1 MIAGCLFIRYA
12 LTNTGG
18 ILMQNRSIRYLFCVL
33 VLCLLSGCGSKE
45 ETVEY
50 QWVYNTQETA
60 IPDAKS
66 DLRQSGDLEGVQR
79 IRYWSQTVTGN
90 QVCQI
95 MQLQYVT
102 EENIEEVKAGLVEE
116 RADKFYL
123 QRWSETTASW
133 NNEISSRTDWFP
145 DSSYESSLAIQK
157 LAIGRDGELYCV
169 FLRGEDAYLGCWR
182 SDSKEILGKFPDEF
196 LELGIYEYLINDYNI
211 FVAGDGKLFF
221 YSEEAAVILETD
233 KDFSEIKRYPVK
245 GSIFGMAE
253 DPSDHQLY
261 WYGKDDRGAG
271 VWALDGHALVERF
284 EELNTADYMAVFST
298 DGTLFLSNKYKF
310 WVKEKDGE
318 PEQVWN
324 WRENGFA
331 LEKITDMTVGEEGEL
346 VLLTRYEGADQ
357 LVRVK
362 REWGIPQE
370 KQEVV
375 LALVSYPDQCA
386 MRLLIDSFNRQS
398 RNTHVTVQ
406 SRDKTEN
413 YLDYIQNIQMEVSAG
428 RGPDMLEKDMLNNG
442 YIDNGY
448 ILSLDGKLEGL
459 EGLLPAAVENG
470 RYNGEVYGVPYYI
483 GLFSLICSEEM
494 AAGRSSWSVGEMM
507 EAVRNSG
514 AEMLHRGFSGSD
526 IVYYFGLYDKDNRDY
541 IDWEMGESHLNE
553 EAFLSLLEF
562 AEEYRDKG
570 NAADRR
576 ELSELIQNGIVA
588 TVWGDGGFSG
598 LELFQDIDNTFENG
612 TAYIGFPKVNGAG
625 IYVLSECICVNSNS
639 QKINGCIEFL
649 NYLISEAAQQK
660 MSQYEPVMSEMQVGV
675 EVNGSAQFNV
685 RADILEEQIQN
696 GVLQEKLTSE
706 QGKVLYGLLTN
717 AEPLNSPA
725 EDISSMVYEELDP
738 YFAGE
743 RTAKEAAEKLNN
755 RVQLYLDER
764 K

>member
-1 MIAGCLFIRYA
+1 
-12 LTNTGG
+12 
-18 ILMQNRSIRYLFCVL
+18 MQNKSIEYLFCVL
-33 VLCLLSGCGSKE
+33 MLCLLSGCGTKE
-45 ETVEY
+45 KETLEY
-50 QWVYNTQETA
+50 QWVYSAQETA
-60 IPDAKS
+60 IPDAKT
-66 DLRQSGDLEGVQR
+66 DLSQSGDLEGVQR
-79 IRYWSQTVTGN
+79 IRYWSQIVAGN

-102 EENIEEVKAGLVEE
+102 ETNIEEVKAGLIED

-123 QRWSETTASW
+123 QRWNEATASW

-145 DSSYESSLAIQK
+145 DSSYESSLAVQK
-157 LAIGRDGELYCV
+157 LAIGKDGELYCV

-182 SDSKEILGKFPDEF
+182 NDSKEILGKFPEEF
-196 LELGIYEYLINDYNI
+196 LELGINEYLINDYNI
-211 FVAGDGKLFF
+211 FVAGNGKLFF

-233 KDFSEIKRYPVK
+233 KNFNEIKRYPVK

-261 WYGKDDRGAG
+261 WYGRDDRGAG
-271 VWALDGHALVERF
+271 VWTLDGRALMENF
-284 EELNTADYMAVFST
+284 QELNTADYRMMFSD
-298 DGTLFLSNKYKF
+298 DGTLFLSDKYKF
-310 WVKEKDGE
+310 WVKEKDSE

-324 WRENGFA
+324 WREEGFA
-331 LEKITDMTVGEEGEL
+331 LEKIIDISAGEEGEL
-346 VLLTRYEGADQ
+346 IILTRYEGTDQ

-375 LALVSYPDQCA
+375 LALTSYPDQCA
-386 MRLLIDSFNRQS
+386 MRLLINSFNRQS
-398 RNTHVTVQ
+398 RNTHITVQ
-406 SRDKTEN
+406 SRDNTEN
-413 YLDYIQNIQMEVSAG
+413 YLDYIQKIQMEVSAG

-448 ILSLDGKLEGL
+448 ILPLDGKLEGL

-470 RYNGEVYGVPYYI
+470 RYNGEVYGVPYYV
-483 GLFSLICSEEM
+483 GLFSLICSEEL
-494 AAGRSSWSVGEMM
+494 AAGRSSWSVKEMM
-507 EAVRNSG
+507 ESVRNSG

-553 EAFLSLLEF
+553 EGFLSLLEF

-570 NAADRR
+570 SAADRR

-588 TVWGDGGFSG
+588 TAWGDGGFSG

-612 TAYIGFPKVNGAG
+612 TAYIGFPKVDGAG

-649 NYLISEAAQQK
+649 NYLISETAQQK

-685 RADILEEQIQN
+685 RADILEDQIQN

-706 QGKVLYGLLTN
+706 QGEVLYRLLTN

-743 RTAKEAAEKLNN
+743 RTAREAAEKLHN